1 MDHTQEEG
9 GFTPIEDLEN
19 QEIYNIEI
27 NDSDSESEVGGI
39 IKPKVVDKKWYTL
52 KQVITSF
59 VLILVHTIVLE
70 QEFVLNLGIYK
81 YFVVVLSA
89 VVISILRV
97 YI

>member
-27 NDSDSESEVGGI
+27 NDSDSDTDEPGT